1 MPQKMSENRTCVGCS
16 SVKKRYAISWISFQ
30 VSQWIHTTDALQL
43 CYWCLDVCADV
54 RRPFLSVLQSSI
66 LCYGLFNASSPKLV
80 SYPRNVATELSL
92 LGGLAPLC
100 VADVAVYFCT
110 ELFATDTSRNKG
122 ATVKSRI
129 DKNLATCL
137 WRCCRSKGGY
147 SKLLSPFQSVLACA
161 LDVEEK
167 EPMFL
172 IAFRGPWLSL

>member
-1 MPQKMSENRTCVGCS
+1 MLG
-16 SVKKRYAISWISFQ
+16 
-30 VSQWIHTTDALQL
+30 D
-43 CYWCLDVCADV
+43 
-54 RRPFLSVLQSSI
+54 LSCQSCNLPSI

-110 ELFATDTSRNKG
+110 ELFATDASRNKG

-161 LDVEEK
+161 LDVEEN

-172 IAFRGPWLSL
+172 TAFRGPWLSL